1 LGDKEKVKIE
11 VVNISKT
18 FIGEYGQRVEALSN
32 VSFKV
37 YEGEFLT
44 VVGPSGCGKT
54 TLLRI
59 IAGLEKPDE
68 GYVKIDGKIVDG
80 PVPGLGYIPQEFSL
94 FPWRTVAGNIEFGLE
109 VNGVPKIER
118 VKVVKKLISLVG
130 LEGFENSFPKELSG
144 GMKQKV
150 AIARALAIDPIV
162 LLLDEPFANLD
173 AQTRSYMQRELV
185 RIWYKHRKTVIFVTH
200 HLEEAIYLADRIIL
214 LSSRPG
220 KVKMELKIDLP
231 RPRVVTSPEFVE
243 IRAWLLKE
251 MEKNFIK
258 TLNV

>member
-1 LGDKEKVKIE
+1 MENEGIVKIE
-11 VVNISKT
+11 VVNVSKT
-18 FIGEYGQRVEALSN
+18 FTGEYGQKVEALRD

-59 IAGLEKPDE
+59 IAGLEKPDK
-68 GYVKIDGKIVDG
+68 GYVKIDGKKVES
-80 PVPGLGYIPQEFSL
+80 PVNGLGYIPQDFSL
-94 FPWRTVAGNIEFGLE
+94 FPWRTVIGNIEFGLE
-109 VNGVPKIER
+109 VNGVSRDERKKI
-118 VKVVKKLISLVG
+118 VKELIGLVG

-173 AQTRSYMQRELV
+173 AQTRSYMQRELE
-185 RIWYKHRKTVIFVTH
+185 RIWHEHKKTVIFVTH
-200 HLEEAIYLADRIIL
+200 HIEEAIYLADRIIL

-231 RPRVVTSPEFVE
+231 RPRIITSPEFVS
-243 IRAWLLKE
+243 IRAKLLKE
-251 MEKNFIK
+251 MEEEFVK
-258 TLNV
+258 TFNV

>member
-1 LGDKEKVKIE
+1 MEDKEKVKIE
-11 VVNISKT
+11 VSNVSKT
-18 FIGEYGQRVEALSN
+18 FIGEYGQRIEALRN

-54 TLLRI
+54 TLLRV

-80 PVPGLGYIPQEFSL
+80 PASGLGYIPQEFSL
-94 FPWRTVAGNIEFGLE
+94 FPWRTVVGNIEFGLE
-109 VNGVPKIER
+109 VNGVPKAER
-118 VKVVKKLISLVG
+118 KRIVKRLIGLVG
-130 LEGFENSFPKELSG
+130 LEGFEKSFPKELSG

-173 AQTRSYMQRELV
+173 AQTRSYMQREFL
-185 RIWYKHRKTVIFVTH
+185 RIWHEHRKTVIFVTH
-200 HLEEAIYLADRIIL
+200 HIEEAVYLADRIIL

-220 KVKMELKIDLP
+220 RVKMELKINLP
-231 RPRVVTSPEFVE
+231 RPRIVTSPEFVNV
-243 IRAWLLKE
+243 RAKLLKE
-251 MEKNFIK
+251 LEEDFIK
-258 TLNV
+258 TFNM